1 MKSVDGRIQVLELDQ
16 PPFLPL
22 FIPLAP
28 AQPPVSISLYRFF
41 SVLFVAVIAT
51 RLGLLLTTHSVVD

>member
-28 AQPPVSISLYRFF
+28 AQPPVSISLYRCFF
-41 SVLFVAVIAT
+41 RVICGRDCNTVRPTLDYAQCC
-51 RLGLLLTTHSVVD
+51 